1 MNAEAGGRIPG
12 AATVGTLGA
21 PGAASDRQS
30 RREASL
36 LHVLGPKLRS
46 ARRRAAENP
55 SAAKTLLLAG
65 TGLLFWFVLYRVI
78 VRMLEYFR
86 GTAGIGEVL
95 ATKLLGLILLGFLSV
110 LILSNLITA
119 LSAFFLSKDIDLV
132 VAAPIDGLKVYGAR
146 LLETVTHSS
155 WMVALMMVPV
165 LAAYGTVLDGGWAF
179 VGVALVAMAAFFV
192 LPAVIGSAV
201 TLVLVNVFPARRA
214 RDLLALIALIG
225 AAGLLLLFRL
235 MRPEQLARPEGFRN
249 LVDFVAVLE
258 TPSAVWLPSD
268 WAAEAMTAMLAGAR
282 SVDLFPLLLL
292 VSTAAALFVVGAWL
306 HGRYYLEGL
315 SRAQEGGAV
324 REESRGQ
331 RRLAERLVSR
341 APVQVRAMVAKDVR
355 NFFRDATQWSQL
367 ILIAVLLVI
376 YVYNI
381 QVLPLFQGEAVG
393 FFLVNVISFLNMGL
407 VGFVIAAIAARFVFP
422 AVSLEGRMFWLLR
435 SSPLDLRALL
445 WTKFWMGAV
454 PLLVV
459 SVLIVIGT
467 NIVLRVEPLMMTLS
481 LVTMSLATLAVTAL
495 ALCFGSLFPRF
506 RTENAADIA
515 TGFGGL
521 VFMMT
526 SISYLVLVIG
536 IEAWPVYMFLRQR
549 AELGAASGEV
559 TAALALGVGA
569 ATLLSIVVI
578 AVALGIARQR
588 VGEIE
593 TS

>member
-1 MNAEAGGRIPG
+1 MSSQPEAVPAG
-12 AATVGTLGA
+12 ARML
-21 PGAASDRQS
+21 PASHHARRAQ

-36 LHVLGPKLRS
+36 LDLLKPKLVGG
-46 ARRRAAENP
+46 RRRAAENP
-55 SAAKTLLLAG
+55 SAGKTALLIG
-65 TGLLFWFVLYRVI
+65 TALVFWLVLYRVI

-119 LSAFFLSKDIDLV
+119 LSSFFLSKDIDLL
-132 VAAPIDGLKVYGAR
+132 VAAPVDGLKVYGAR
-146 LLETVTHSS
+146 LLETVVHSS

-165 LAAYGTVLDGGWAF
+165 LTAYATVLDGGWGF
-179 VGVALVAMAAFFV
+179 VAVALVAMTAFFM
-192 LPAVIGSAV
+192 LPAVIGAAV

-225 AAGLLLLFRL
+225 AAALLLLFRL
-235 MRPEQLARPEGFRN
+235 LRPEQLARPEGFRN
-249 LVDFVAVLE
+249 LVDFVAVLD

-268 WAAEAMTAMLAGAR
+268 WAAEAMTAMLAGAGEAR
-282 SVDLFPLLLL
+282 GDLFPLLLL
-292 VSTAAALFVVGAWL
+292 LSTAAALFVGGSWL

-324 REESRGQ
+324 REESRGT
-331 RRLAERLVSR
+331 RRLAERIVSR
-341 APVQVRAMVAKDVR
+341 APVQVRTMVSKDVR
-355 NFFRDATQWSQL
+355 TFFRDATQWSQL
-367 ILIAVLLVI
+367 ILIGVLLVI

-381 QVLPLFQGEAVG
+381 KVLPLFQGEAVG

-422 AVSLEGRMFWLLR
+422 AVSLEGRTFWLLK
-435 SSPLDLRALL
+435 SSPLDLRLLL
-445 WTKFWMGAV
+445 WTKYWMGAV

-459 SVLIVIGT
+459 SMLIVIGT
-467 NIVLRVEPLMMTLS
+467 NLVLRVEGLMMVLS
-481 LVTMSLATLAVTAL
+481 LLTMALATLAVTAL
-495 ALCFGSLFPRF
+495 ALCFGALFPRF

-526 SISYLVLVIG
+526 SISYLAIVIG
-536 IEAWPVYMFLRQR
+536 MEAWPVYMFLRQR
-549 AELGAASGEV
+549 AETGYVEGTVKGALVLGVS
-559 TAALALGVGA
+559 AAL
-569 ATLLSIVVI
+569 LLSVLVI
-578 AVALGIARQR
+578 AVSLGVARR
-588 VGEIE
+588 RAGEIE

>member
-1 MNAEAGGRIPG
+1 MPD
-12 AATVGTLGA
+12 AAFK
-21 PGAASDRQS
+21 
-30 RREASL
+30 EASL
-36 LHVLGPKLRS
+36 WHVLSPKLQGG
-46 ARRRAAENP
+46 RRRAAENP
-55 SAAKTLLLAG
+55 SVGKTVLLLG
-65 TGLLFWFVLYRVI
+65 TALVFWLVLYRVI

-86 GTAGIGEVL
+86 ATAGIGDVL

-119 LSAFFLSKDIDLV
+119 LSSFFLSKDIDLL

-146 LLETVTHSS
+146 LLETVVHSS

-165 LAAYGTVLDGGWAF
+165 LTAYASVLGGGWAF
-179 VGVALVAMAAFFV
+179 VGVAVVAMSAFFL
-192 LPAVIGSAV
+192 LPGVVGAAV

-225 AAGLLLLFRL
+225 AAALLLLFRL

-249 LVDFVAVLE
+249 LVDFVAVLD

-268 WAAEAMTAMLAGAR
+268 WAAEAMTAMLAGISNNR
-282 SVDLFPLLLL
+282 GDLFPLLLL
-292 VSTAAALFVVGAWL
+292 VTTAAALFVVGAWM

-341 APVQVRAMVAKDVR
+341 APVSIRAMVSKDVR
-355 NFFRDATQWSQL
+355 TFFRDATQWSQL

-381 QVLPLFQGEAVG
+381 KVLPLFQGEEVG

-422 AVSLEGRMFWLLR
+422 AVSLEGRTFWLLK
-435 SSPLDLRALL
+435 SSPFDLKALL
-445 WTKFWMGAV
+445 WTKYWMGAV
-454 PLLVV
+454 PLVLVAA
-459 SVLIVIGT
+459 LIVIGT
-467 NIVLRVEPLMMTLS
+467 NIVLRVEPLMMVIS
-481 LVTMSLATLAVTAL
+481 VGTMLLATLAVTAL
-495 ALCFGSLFPRF
+495 ALCFGALFPRF

-521 VFMMT
+521 VFMMS
-526 SISYLVLVIG
+526 SISYLALIIG
-536 IEAWPVYMFLRQR
+536 MEAWPVYMFLDQR
-549 AELGAASGEV
+549 ARYGTVTNAVTGALV
-559 TAALALGVGA
+559 LGVA
-569 ATLLSIVVI
+569 AAILLSVVVI
-578 AVALGIARQR
+578 IVSLAVARRR

>member
-1 MNAEAGGRIPG
+1 MSTPD
-12 AATVGTLGA
+12 AAF
-21 PGAASDRQS
+21 Q
-30 RREASL
+30 EASIW
-36 LHVLGPKLRS
+36 HVFSPKLIGG
-46 ARRRAAENP
+46 RRRAAENP
-55 SAAKTLLLAG
+55 SVGKTVLLLG
-65 TGLLFWFVLYRVI
+65 TALIFWLVLYRVI

-86 GTAGIGEVL
+86 ATAGIGDVL

-119 LSAFFLSKDIDLV
+119 LSSFFLSKDIDLL
-132 VAAPIDGLKVYGAR
+132 VAAPIDGLKVYAAR
-146 LLETVTHSS
+146 LIETVLHSS

-165 LAAYGTVLDGGWAF
+165 LTAYGTVLDGGWAF
-179 VGVALVAMAAFFV
+179 VGVAVVAMAAFFL
-192 LPAVIGSAV
+192 LPGVIGATV

-235 MRPEQLARPEGFRN
+235 LRPEQLARPEGFRN
-249 LVDFVAVLE
+249 LVDFVAVLD

-268 WAAEAMTAMLAGAR
+268 WAAEAMTAMLAASTATRG
-282 SVDLFPLLLL
+282 DLFPLLLL
-292 VSTAAALFVVGAWL
+292 VSTAAALFVFGAWM

-331 RRLAERLVSR
+331 RRFAERLVSR
-341 APVQVRAMVAKDVR
+341 APVSIRAMVSKDVR
-355 NFFRDATQWSQL
+355 TFFRDATQWSQL

-381 QVLPLFQGEAVG
+381 KVLPLFQGEAVG

-422 AVSLEGRMFWLLR
+422 AVSLEGRTFWLLK
-435 SSPLDLRALL
+435 SSPFDLRALL
-445 WTKFWMGAV
+445 WTKYWMGAI
-454 PLLVV
+454 PLVIV
-459 SVLIVIGT
+459 AALIVIGT
-467 NIVLRVEPLMMTLS
+467 NIVLRVEPLMMVIS
-481 LVTMSLATLAVTAL
+481 VGTMLIATLAITAL
-495 ALCFGSLFPRF
+495 ALCFGALFPRF

-521 VFMMT
+521 VFMMS
-526 SISYLVLVIG
+526 SISYLALIIG
-536 IEAWPVYMFLRQR
+536 MEAWPVYMFLRQR
-549 AELGAASGEV
+549 AEFGYVFPGVKA
-559 TAALALGVGA
+559 TLALGVGA
-569 ATLLSIVVI
+569 ALLLSAVVI
-578 AVALGIARQR
+578 AVSLSVARKR

>member
-1 MNAEAGGRIPG
+1 MAGSRE
-12 AATVGTLGA
+12 
-21 PGAASDRQS
+21 Q

-36 LHVLGPKLRS
+36 WHLLAPKLVGG
-46 ARRRAAENP
+46 RRRAAENP
-55 SAAKTLLLAG
+55 SVGKTMLLVG
-65 TGLLFWFVLYRVI
+65 TALVFWLVLYRVI

-119 LSAFFLSKDIDLV
+119 LSSFFLSKDIDLL
-132 VAAPIDGLKVYGAR
+132 VAAPVDGLKVYGAR
-146 LLETVTHSS
+146 LLETVVHSS

-165 LAAYGTVLDGGWAF
+165 LTAYGTVLDGGWAF
-179 VGVALVAMAAFFV
+179 VGVALVAMSAFFL
-192 LPAVIGSAV
+192 LPAVIGASV

-235 MRPEQLARPEGFRN
+235 LRPEQLARPEGFAN
-249 LVDFVAVLE
+249 LVDFVAVLD

-268 WAAEAMTAMLAGAR
+268 WAAEAMTAMLAGAGAR
-282 SVDLFPLLLL
+282 GDLFPLLLL
-292 VSTAAALFVVGAWL
+292 VSTAAALVVAGSWL

-324 REESRGQ
+324 REESRGT
-331 RRLAERLVSR
+331 RRMAERLVSR
-341 APVQVRAMVAKDVR
+341 APVQVRAMVSKDVR
-355 NFFRDATQWSQL
+355 TFFRDATQWSQL

-381 QVLPLFQGEAVG
+381 KVLPLFQGEAVG

-422 AVSLEGRMFWLLR
+422 AVSLEGRTFWLLK

-445 WTKFWMGAV
+445 WTKYWMGAV
-454 PLLVV
+454 PLLIV
-459 SVLIVIGT
+459 SMLIVVGT
-467 NIVLRVEPLMMTLS
+467 NIVLRVEGLMMALS
-481 LVTMSLATLAVTAL
+481 LMTMALATLALTAL
-495 ALCFGSLFPRF
+495 ALCFGALFPRF

-521 VFMMT
+521 IFMMT
-526 SISYLVLVIG
+526 SISYLAIVIG
-536 IEAWPVYMFLRQR
+536 MEAWPVYMFLRQR
-549 AELGAASGEV
+549 SELGYVAGTVQGALVLGVSAAVLLSV
-559 TAALALGVGA
+559 LVIVIALGV
-569 ATLLSIVVI
+569 
-578 AVALGIARQR
+578 ARRR